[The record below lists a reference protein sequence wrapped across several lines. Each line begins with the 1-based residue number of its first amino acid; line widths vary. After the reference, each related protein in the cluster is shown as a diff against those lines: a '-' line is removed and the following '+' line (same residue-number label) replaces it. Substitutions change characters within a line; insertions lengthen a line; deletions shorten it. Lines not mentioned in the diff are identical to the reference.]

1 MIHVVAELT
10 IAPGARE
17 PFLDAFRRLEPLV
30 RAENGCLEYGGV
42 IEVQTALAAQS
53 APRPD
58 VLLVIEKWTNEAA
71 LASHLAAPHM
81 TEFAAQT
88 SGQMTGRV
96 IRVARDVSGPHAAR

>member
-1 MIHVVAELT
+1 MIHVVAELS

-17 PFLDAFRRLEPLV
+17 SFLAAFRRLEPLV
-30 RAENGCLEYGGV
+30 RSEEGCLEYGGV
-42 IEVQTALAAQS
+42 LEVATSVAAQ
-53 APRPD
+53 APPRDD

-71 LASHLAAPHM
+71 LAAHLAAPHM

-96 IRVARDVSGPHAAR
+96 LRIARDVSGPHAVR